1 MAANNK
7 EEVTLKYKQL
17 ARQFVNLGNGGKSTT
32 DVEIHDVQPQAETK
46 RPFLTAGGVIIVLG
60 SGNGY
65 FFIRGTLPPHTQFH
79 AFQVR

>member
-7 EEVTLKYKQL
+7 EKVTLKYKQL
-17 ARQFVNLGNGGKSTT
+17 ARQFVNLGDGGKSTT

-46 RPFLTAGGVIIVLG
+46 RPLLTAGGVIIV
-60 SGNGY
+60 Y